1 LDGLERGFGLVEFVV
16 GEGVEVGVVV
26 AAVCLFDDWEGLA
39 DEWFGVAGVVWE
51 RVDESLAAAGG
62 AVGVGVV
69 AGRRSPTPGLTMFAY
84 TAEPGSKSGQA
95 LDLLASWTATPD
107 EAAVAETD
115 QDSGHGTGA
124 VARRAKK
131 RRRYRCVRRVIAALR
146 CVVEPP

>member
-1 LDGLERGFGLVEFVV
+1 LVEFVV

-69 AGRRSPTPGLTMFAY
+69 AGP
-84 TAEPGSKSGQA
+84 AEV
-95 LDLLASWTATPD
+95 
-107 EAAVAETD
+107 AAV
-115 QDSGHGTGA
+115 GA
-124 VARRAKK
+124 GAGEGLECVFEPADAAVLSTELRGL
-131 RRRYRCVRRVIAALR
+131 RRRVAPRSSVRQKPGGRAALVSR
-146 CVVEPP
+146 GSRTMARVSSSVGVN

>member
-1 LDGLERGFGLVEFVV
+1 LLDGLERGFGLVEFVV

-69 AGRRSPTPGLTMFAY
+69 AGRRSPT
-84 TAEPGSKSGQA
+84 AEPGSKSGQA